1 MIKKVKMPKKRLYN
15 LDALDFSKEEK
26 WLNEMASKGLALKN
40 IPRFAFSPYE
50 FEECEPD
57 EYVIRVEPFDR
68 SLSLAQK
75 KKYVE
80 FLNCM
85 GVEIIHSDYSLLYVR
100 KRNDP
105 EFKLSSDNSCKIK
118 YYRFIFKWSLAACIL
133 ATFAMSLT
141 TFMLIG
147 YIIELDI
154 ANIISNSVREII
166 VMFASVLSLIL
177 FIKSAKLLARAKREN
192 NKK

>member
-1 MIKKVKMPKKRLYN
+1 MIKKVKMPKKRLLV
-15 LDALDFSKEEK
+15 LDVEKEEK
-26 WLNEMASKGLALKN
+26 WFNEMASKGLALKKV
-40 IPRFAFSPYE
+40 PRFAFSPYE

-57 EYVIRVEPFDR
+57 EYVIRVEPFGR
-68 SLSLAQK
+68 SFSLAQK

-80 FLNCM
+80 FLKGM

-118 YYRFIFKWSLAACIL
+118 YYRFAFKWSLAACIL
-133 ATFAMSLT
+133 AAFAMSLT

-154 ANIISNSVREII
+154 ANIISNSVREIFL
-166 VMFASVLSLIL
+166 MFPSVLSLIL